1 MGHARERARRPE
13 RASST
18 QTRARTHHQQSFV
31 IISSTHSSSSSF
43 SYSYPHLPL
52 YSSFF
57 CSFHSVV
64 VVAVE
69 KRCFDN
75 DDGDDG
81 GDDDYGDDGYDGF
94 GGGDTDTTNV
104 KAGVKSKTQRITIFK
119 SVGTSIQDV
128 VTSGVVFQN
137 AQLLNIGTLCPL

>member
-1 MGHARERARRPE
+1 MCAFVLQFTHIGSYTPEMQEVPDNVIMKAIHAG
-13 RASST
+13 
-18 QTRARTHHQQSFV
+18 
-31 IISSTHSSSSSF
+31 
-43 SYSYPHLPL
+43 
-52 YSSFF
+52 
-57 CSFHSVV
+57 VV
-64 VVAVE
+64 VCDSNEALTVGEFKNIPKEGLKRVHVA
-69 KRCFDN
+69 CDIL
-75 DDGDDG
+75 D
-81 GDDDYGDDGYDGF
+81 DGF